1 MSNQSR
7 REALRAQQAAQ
18 AQAER
23 NKRLTVIIALVVG
36 FVVLIGG
43 GGLLIYLNRD
53 QIGTPAGGTVGAAV
67 TPPNANKD
75 LSGIVVNPGKAKPGA
90 PILAVY
96 QDYQCPWCKTFDIA
110 LSPALRA
117 KAEAGEIQLEY
128 HTMTF
133 LDINL
138 KNDSSTRA
146 GVAAACSDI
155 VGAYANYHDALY
167 VHQPQNEG
175 MGYTNEQLRVT
186 IPAEAGITGDTLTQF
201 QKCFDS
207 RSTLAFVQGTNEK
220 AGRAGVTGTPTF
232 HLNGKDVTKQVDYRN
247 PSSIDRLLANS

>member
-18 AQAER
+18 AEAER
-23 NKRLTVIIALVVG
+23 KKRLTVIAALVLG

-53 QIGTPAGGTVGAAV
+53 SIGVPAGTAGAALV
-67 TPPNANKD
+67 PPNSNKD
-75 LSGIVVNPGKAKPGA
+75 QSGIIVNPGKAKPGA
-90 PILAVY
+90 PVLAIY

-110 LSPALRA
+110 LGPTLRA
-117 KAEAGEIQLEY
+117 KADAGDIQLEY

-133 LDINL
+133 LDVNL

-146 GVAAACSDI
+146 GVAAACSDT
-155 VGAYANYHDALY
+155 VGKYADYHDVLY
-167 VHQPQNEG
+167 VNQPQSEG
-175 MGYTNEQLRVT
+175 VGYNDQQLRDT
-186 IPAEAGITGDTLTQF
+186 FPAQAGITGDKLTQF
-201 QKCFDS
+201 QKCYDS
-207 RSTLAFVQGTNEK
+207 RSTLAYVQGTNDK

-232 HLNGKDVTKQVDYRN
+232 YLNGKDVTKQIDYRN
-247 PSSIDRLLANS
+247 PATIDKVLAGA